1 MVTTIIIGGGLPSS
15 QSSPLGRKSPAS
27 SAARGRPPTSGG
39 VARFSDHRHQWTG
52 VGGGGRRPT
61 TDDYIPRRD
70 ITLGG
75 RYLVPSLQK
84 AIVRFSLIQRT

>member
-15 QSSPLGRKSPAS
+15 QSSPPGESRPCPRAPNRRR
-27 SAARGRPPTSGG
+27 RGDR
-39 VARFSDHRHQWTG
+39 RHQWTG
-52 VGGGGRRPT
+52 VGGGGQRPT